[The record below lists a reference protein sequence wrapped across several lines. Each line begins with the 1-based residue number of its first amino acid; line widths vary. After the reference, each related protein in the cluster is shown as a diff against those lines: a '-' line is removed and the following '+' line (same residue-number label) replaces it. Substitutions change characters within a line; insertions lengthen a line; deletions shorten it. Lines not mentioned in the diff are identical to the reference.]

1 MASAPSIQKVLEE
14 ATCSICLE
22 YLTKPVTTD
31 CGHNFCRD
39 CIIQYSEHGEPQSG
53 TKIPCPQCQAPFQE
67 WKLQPNRQLANIVKN
82 IKLLG
87 LKSGNVQKENLCER
101 HEEKL
106 QLFCEE
112 NREAICVV
120 CRQSQTHH
128 THAVI
133 SIQEAAQDYKRNSSN
148 ITKLSE
154 QSAALQQLITEV
166 KEKCQ
171 QPAAELLK
179 DVKSTLIRSENVT
192 LQDPEAVSPALKN
205 VYKICLDMKE
215 MLERFTVDVT
225 LDPDTAHP
233 SLILSEDQKTVTYED
248 KQQDLPDN
256 IKRFDTYPVFWAL
269 TN

>member
-22 YLTKPVTTD
+22 YLTKPVTID
-31 CGHNFCRD
+31 CGHNFCRY

-133 SIQEAAQDYKRNSSN
+133 SIQEAAQDYK
-148 ITKLSE
+148 
-154 QSAALQQLITEV
+154 
-166 KEKCQ
+166 
-171 QPAAELLK
+171 
-179 DVKSTLIRSENVT
+179 DMKSTLIRSENVT

-256 IKRFDTYPVFWAL
+256 IKRFDTYPIFWAL